1 MIQGL
6 KHIVTRRF
14 FFITLVTLISTV
26 TGRAEVDFE
35 KLHGSDLGMGTGAR
49 AIGMG
54 GAFVAVA
61 DDASAAFWNPAG
73 LTQLKRNQIFFSA
86 DYPAEFSSAGL
97 AFKPPLEALE
107 NYALT
112 VGLSFVNRLSFVG
125 DSGDDTWSGY
135 PAHLLY
141 LAMVDP
147 GDDFSGSIRSKTFDV
162 RLSLAFVPSKWDKL
176 SVGLNL
182 VHID

>member
-1 MIQGL
+1 L
-6 KHIVTRRF
+6 KHILTKRF
-14 FFITLVTLISTV
+14 FIITLVTLISAV

-61 DDASAAFWNPAG
+61 DDASASFWNPAG
-73 LTQLKRNQIFFSA
+73 LTQLKSNQIFLSL
-86 DYPAEFSSAGL
+86 DCPGEISSLGL
-97 AFKPPLEALE
+97 AFKPPVEALE
-107 NYALT
+107 KHAVT
-112 VGLSFVNRLSFVG
+112 IGLSFVNRLSFVG
-125 DSGDDTWSGY
+125 DSGDDIWSGY
-135 PAHLLY
+135 PAHLLN

-176 SVGLNL
+176 SFGLNL
-182 VHID
+182 VHMD

>member
-1 MIQGL
+1 MIHSF

-14 FFITLVTLISTV
+14 FFITLVILISAV

-49 AIGMG
+49 ATGMG
-54 GAFVAVA
+54 GAFVAIA

-73 LTQLKRNQIFFSA
+73 LTQLESNQILISA

-97 AFKPPLEALE
+97 AFKPPFEALE
-107 NYALT
+107 KHAFT
-112 VGLSFVNRLSFVG
+112 VGLGLVNRLNFVG
-125 DSGDDTWSGY
+125 DSGDDVWSGY
-135 PAHLLY
+135 PAHLLD

-147 GDDFSGSIRSKTFDV
+147 GDDFSGSIHSNTFDA
-162 RLSLAFVPSKWDKL
+162 RLSVAFVPPKWDKL
-176 SVGLNL
+176 SLGLNL
-182 VHID
+182 VHMA

>member
-1 MIQGL
+1 M
-6 KHIVTRRF
+6 
-14 FFITLVTLISTV
+14 

-61 DDASAAFWNPAG
+61 DDASASFWNPAG
-73 LTQLKRNQIFFSA
+73 LTQLKSNQIFLSL
-86 DYPAEFSSAGL
+86 DYPGEISSLGL
-97 AFKPPLEALE
+97 AFKPPVEVLKKHAV
-107 NYALT
+107 T
-112 VGLSFVNRLSFVG
+112 IGLSFVNRLSFVG

-135 PAHLLY
+135 PAHLLN

-147 GDDFSGSIRSKTFDV
+147 GDDFSGSIRSKTFDA

-176 SVGLNL
+176 SLGLNL